1 MRHGWIS
8 KSSARRLGKNTTTS
22 AGRALAERGEPQDAQ
37 RGHRTG
43 DGEEEQGC
51 TANREG
57 ASCGAR
63 PTSSARKRTEREMGE
78 VQHWRGAR
86 PWTPEGQART
96 RAQGNAPWELGGR
109 RAAEEQ
115 TAAATEEGDRGAG
128 RASSKQAPGRVA
140 RREMEQGGQRN
151 GHGQGGNAL
160 EEQEESP
167 SLTRELREREME
179 MREAAAASMAACGS
193 YLGHGR
199 RLKSAGGGGIFL
211 CQECV
216 DNLHGEE
223 KSRGKRER
231 ERLWDIFFVFLFL

>member
-1 MRHGWIS
+1 
-8 KSSARRLGKNTTTS
+8 
-22 AGRALAERGEPQDAQ
+22 
-37 RGHRTG
+37 
-43 DGEEEQGC
+43 
-51 TANREG
+51 
-57 ASCGAR
+57 
-63 PTSSARKRTEREMGE
+63 MG
-78 VQHWRGAR
+78 VVWHWRGAR

-109 RAAEEQ
+109 HAAEEQ
-115 TAAATEEGDRGAG
+115 TAAATKEGDRGAG
-128 RASSKQAPGRVA
+128 RASSKQAPGRLA